1 MMKVPEVEIKVK
13 AYKCYRCGHV
23 WQPRSKNVVPET
35 CANCKSPYWNRPR
48 KIKK

>member
-13 AYKCYRCGHV
+13 AYKCYRCGNV